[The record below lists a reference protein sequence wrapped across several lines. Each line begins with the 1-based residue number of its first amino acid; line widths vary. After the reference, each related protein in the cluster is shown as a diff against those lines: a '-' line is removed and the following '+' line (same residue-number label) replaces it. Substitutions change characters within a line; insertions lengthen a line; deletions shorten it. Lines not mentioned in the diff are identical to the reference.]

1 MLIEEKYI
9 IKLRKGEKEA
19 LKEVYNVYNDLYYFY
34 FKYLIRNDEWINE
47 LIVSFYHELYN
58 NIDDL
63 KENTNFE
70 FWSLMLIKKHVRNF
84 FKQSERFSKL
94 SNADIEE
101 IISIEYPFIPINN
114 DLSLKETAV
123 VVFSFIYKIKTTI
136 VGKMLDVENSNVLS
150 IKRKIKKNILNN
162 NEEETILAL
171 KKDFNNLYIAKINFE
186 DIIKEIEFIEKKPS
200 SDIKIQ
206 GSIKSLIIF
215 ILIIIMILITYA
227 IIIRTGACDNSNDVV
242 QNLFKI
248 IKRSLL

>member
-19 LKEVYNVYNDLYYFY
+19 FKEVYNVYNDLYYFY

-58 NIDDL
+58 NINDL

-70 FWSLMLIKKHVRNF
+70 FWSLMLIKKCVRNF
-84 FKQSERFSKL
+84 FKKNERFSKL
-94 SNADIEE
+94 SNMDIDE
-101 IISIEYPFIPINN
+101 IISFEHPFIPINN
-114 DLSLKETAV
+114 DLSNKETAV
-123 VVFSFIYKIKTTI
+123 IVFSFFYKIKTTI
-136 VGKMLDVENSNVLS
+136 IGKLLDIENSKVLS

-162 NEEETILAL
+162 NEEEAILAL
-171 KKDFNNLYIAKINFE
+171 KKDFHNLYIAKINFE
-186 DIIKEIEFIEKKPS
+186 DIIKGMEFIEKKPG

-206 GSIKSLIIF
+206 GSTKSLIIF

-227 IIIRTGACDNSNDVV
+227 IIIRTGACDNSNNIE